1 VSQRANELRDLRSML
16 STVQKNQY
24 VVVCGPKGVG
34 KTCLVDTALQHTAG
48 VVSVRVV
55 AGTNDK
61 EIMTAAFK
69 AITRSNSSS
78 LAHSASARRV
88 LWWHRFFFRQPATLV
103 LRAAERKP
111 TQQYADLASSARALA
126 HDYGARVLID
136 ASINSL
142 SDAATATKREVLLDV
157 EPMRRE
163 LLEELT
169 ELAPLLE
176 ALKEAGL
183 ADVVWACLG
192 GNPAD
197 YKKLMG
203 EWERQPRGEVETV
216 VAKFVQD
223 LLGKALEN
231 RNVALAGDER
241 LQGLYVKFRSC
252 SEVPSSVLTDLKL
265 VRQSPDK
272 VLRNV
277 RQRTAVGSEGGGER
291 ILVPADAASSLV
303 LRHGLAKTP
312 SMAQLRA
319 MLR

>member
-1 VSQRANELRDLRSML
+1 
-16 STVQKNQY
+16 
-24 VVVCGPKGVG
+24 
-34 KTCLVDTALQHTAG
+34 
-48 VVSVRVV
+48 
-55 AGTNDK
+55 
-61 EIMTAAFK
+61 
-69 AITRSNSSS
+69 
-78 LAHSASARRV
+78 
-88 LWWHRFFFRQPATLV
+88 
-103 LRAAERKP
+103 
-111 TQQYADLASSARALA
+111 
-126 HDYGARVLID
+126 
-136 ASINSL
+136 
-142 SDAATATKREVLLDV
+142 
-157 EPMRRE
+157 MRHE

-203 EWERQPRGEVETV
+203 EWERQPREEVETV
-216 VAKFVQD
+216 VARFVQE

-231 RNVALAGDER
+231 RNVALAGNTR
-241 LQGLYVKFRSC
+241 LRGLYDLFRSC
-252 SEVPSSVLTDLKL
+252 SEVPSSVLTGLGL

-277 RQRTAVGSEGGGER
+277 RQRAAVGSEGSGER

-319 MLR
+319 MQR